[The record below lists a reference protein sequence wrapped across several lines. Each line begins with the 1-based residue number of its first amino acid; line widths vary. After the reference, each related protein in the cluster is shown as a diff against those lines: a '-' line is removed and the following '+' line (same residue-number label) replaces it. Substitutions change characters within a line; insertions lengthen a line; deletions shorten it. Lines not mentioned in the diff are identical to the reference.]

1 MNPISYRVKVRT
13 LYKLVI
19 HVKENM
25 MPNMQYL
32 QHSGVSEKP
41 WIPSNLDVKGCQVML
56 QKFFYSILR
65 KLFC

>member
-41 WIPSNLDVKGCQVML
+41 WIPSNLDVKGCQVAWSF
-56 QKFFYSILR
+56 KGGPCENSGF
-65 KLFC
+65 